1 MSKLLSDWT
10 IAPILE
16 FGSGRPFA
24 ILTGADTNF
33 DFVQIPIA
41 PMLYLQGLQPIRA
54 GMFRWLRSIRQRA
67 FFRQAVSSMARY
79 REVSGETRGR
89 GPGRFSMI
97 CASAGAS
104 TCTAKPRSRE
114 SWTFFNVVNRFNVAD
129 VNPHYTQAGTP
140 TAAFDPR
147 QLQLALKL
155 RW

>member
-67 FFRQAVSSMARY
+67 FFRQAVSSMARC

-89 GPGRFSMI
+89 GPGFFNDLRISRRFNVHGEATLEGI
-97 CASAGAS
+97 VDI
-104 TCTAKPRSRE
+104 
-114 SWTFFNVVNRFNVAD
+114 FNVVNRFNVAD